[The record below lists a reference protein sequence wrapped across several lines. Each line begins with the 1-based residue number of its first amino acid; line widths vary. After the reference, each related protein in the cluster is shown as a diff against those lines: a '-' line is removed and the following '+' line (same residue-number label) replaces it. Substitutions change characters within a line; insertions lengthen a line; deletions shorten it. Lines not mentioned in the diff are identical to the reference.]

1 MKIALEINNTTNSP
15 IENGFFEV
23 VAEKTFAELKY
34 DFLKDKKVGISLAF
48 VSPDE
53 IKKLNKE
60 YRQQDSVTDILSFP
74 EHASI
79 EELKKAA
86 LENPEE
92 ELFLGELILCYND
105 INEYA
110 KKEGLNLE
118 KELAKVFSH
127 GILHLLGFSH
137 GDEMFALQDVVA
149 GNISEF

>member
-1 MKIALEINNTTNSP
+1 MRIVLEINNTTNSP
-15 IENGFFEV
+15 VESGFFEA
-23 VAEKTFAELKY
+23 VAEKTLAEVKY
-34 DFLKDKKVGISLAF
+34 DFLKDKKVGISLAL

-60 YRQQDSVTDILSFP
+60 YRQQDSVTDVLSFP

-86 LENPEE
+86 LKNQAE

-110 KKEGLNLE
+110 EKEGLNL
-118 KELAKVFSH
+118 KNELAKVFSH

-137 GDEMFALQDVVA
+137 GNDMFALQDVVA
-149 GNISEF
+149 DDTKA

>member
-149 GNISEF
+149 GKISEF